1 MSGFPRW
8 IRRNPY
14 SPVVIR
20 TLPASLLPA
29 KSVAPIAEGQSVSGV
44 RARPV
49 RAIAA
54 TADDTPRVSVFVPR
68 RREVQRR
75 DGSTGVIQPTS

>member
-14 SPVVIR
+14 APAVVR
-20 TLPASLLPA
+20 SLPASLLPA
-29 KSVAPIAEGQSVSGV
+29 KDVAPIAEGQPVSGV

-54 TADDTPRVSVFVPR
+54 TAGDAPRVSVFVPR